1 MGAVRRRAGG
11 GYSVGVVD
19 FRCATPV
26 TSWSGKTRVPQ
37 PPPGGGGGRS
47 PPTSTS
53 TPPHTR
59 RSLQASTTRW
69 GTPSGSGRSG
79 PLVCIGYR
87 GGTGL
92 EGYLEPRGCIEFFV
106 LANTPRLKVLDR
118 GIRVTRKRFSERF

>member
-1 MGAVRRRAGG
+1 PRHLMEWQIPSDRSSSA
-11 GYSVGVVD
+11 
-19 FRCATPV
+19 
-26 TSWSGKTRVPQ
+26 
-37 PPPGGGGGRS
+37 GGGRS

-118 GIRVTRKRFSERF
+118 GIRVTRKGFSERF